1 MEHNQES
8 DTDYGMYYDTDYKY
22 ESDNEYNNNG
32 SNDNGSKL
40 IQEQN
45 LEYEE
50 CIQKDIQK
58 QIEKQEIEEIIKI
71 QENTWYYER
80 DRKRE
85 IVPNEPNEN
94 ECYTNMAFR
103 FSIEG
108 NTLRIKRKFHKSNT
122 LKNIFDFIES
132 QDFIPV
138 LSYCEVYMVSPMTLL
153 KQTEEKIG
161 EKFGNSCLLNVNV
174 YK

>member
-1 MEHNQES
+1 MENNEEF

-22 ESDNEYNNNG
+22 ESDNKY
-32 SNDNGSKL
+32 NDNGSIL

-58 QIEKQEIEEIIKI
+58 QIEKQEMEEIQKI

-85 IVPNEPNEN
+85 IVPDEPNEN
-94 ECYTNMAFR
+94 ESYTNMAFR
-103 FSIEG
+103 FSIDG
-108 NTLRIKRKFHKSNT
+108 NTVRIKRKFHKLNT
-122 LKNIFDFIES
+122 LKNIFDFIDS
-132 QDFIPV
+132 QDFLPL
-138 LSYCEVYMVSPMTLL
+138 LSYCQVYMVSPMTML
-153 KQTEEKIG
+153 KPTEEKIG